1 MIIQCSTVA
10 QNRAPRG
17 DKLPTKLPPNA
28 EGPMLEPSC
37 QRFGGQSI
45 GKIDN
50 GEMIF
55 LSTYALSAV
64 PTRRQLRALWNA
76 GM

>member
-10 QNRAPRG
+10 KNQAPRG
-17 DKLPTKLPPNA
+17 DKLPTKLPPDA

-37 QRFGGQSI
+37 QRFDETEHRGNRQWRN
-45 GKIDN
+45 D
-50 GEMIF
+50 
-55 LSTYALSAV
+55 LSTYALSEV